1 MQMNHPIPRHTAK
14 CWFLAC
20 SFALTP
26 LLVFADEKQLDEKA
40 AIEKFNVFADTEAQ
54 SFQFSTADA
63 PGKPFELTPQ
73 PLLVWTNPVSG
84 SIRGRVYLW
93 SQQGIP
99 QILASIYKYDD
110 QTHISSEVHSLVRRP
125 MTGKNGKGETWD
137 VRTPSVEFK
146 SLPNAPRPAAS
157 RPVRLV
163 QMRDAAKRFA
173 ASRTDPDK
181 SVWQLRLLS
190 QPLYRYAE
198 ETATPT
204 DGALFAFVQGTN
216 PDVILVLEANET
228 NGQAEWKYALA
239 RMHRYVLNVELDGTP
254 VHQFAALS
262 NTDVV
267 DKSKPYTVFRTQ
279 LANPGGK

>member
-1 MQMNHPIPRHTAK
+1 MQLCVDTASGFREESSLPNK
-14 CWFLAC
+14 QR
-20 SFALTP
+20 SKSSTP
-26 LLVFADEKQLDEKA
+26 SQTVKLRAFVFHGG
-40 AIEKFNVFADTEAQ
+40 T
-54 SFQFSTADA
+54 A

-73 PLLVWTNPVSG
+73 PVLVWTNPVSG

-110 QTHISSEVHSLVRRP
+110 QTHISSEVHSLARRP
-125 MTGKNGKGETWD
+125 LTGKTGKSGKGEVWD

-146 SLPNAPRPAAS
+146 RLPNAPRPAAS
-157 RPVRLV
+157 RAWLV
-163 QMRDAAKRFA
+163 SFKCGMRRSVLPRHAPT
-173 ASRTDPDK
+173 RTKVFGNSD
-181 SVWQLRLLS
+181 SLS

-198 ETATPT
+198 ATAAPT

-228 NGQAEWKYALA
+228 NGNAEWNYALA

-262 NTDVV
+262 NTDVL

-279 LANPGGK
+279 LANPSVSGQK